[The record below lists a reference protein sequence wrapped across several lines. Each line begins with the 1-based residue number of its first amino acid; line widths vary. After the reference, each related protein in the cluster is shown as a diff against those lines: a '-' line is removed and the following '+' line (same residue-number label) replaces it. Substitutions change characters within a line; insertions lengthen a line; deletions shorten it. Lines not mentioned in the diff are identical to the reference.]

1 MKMTRKKYRA
11 AIFDLDGVIA
21 DTARFHYLAWKDL
34 ADKLGFEF
42 TLEDGER
49 IKGVARMKALDV
61 VLRTGG
67 MEARFTPAEKE
78 RMAQEKNE
86 RYVSHIKKVNA
97 DDLLPGAKALLP
109 ALRERGVKIALGSA
123 SKNARIILE
132 ATDILP
138 LFDAIADGTRAEK
151 AKPDPEVFLIAA
163 QDLGIDP
170 ADCVV
175 FEDAFSG
182 IEAAHNGGMFAVG
195 VGSRENLPNADMIV
209 RDLSAFLPDELF
221 S

>member
-1 MKMTRKKYRA
+1 MTQKKYKA

-42 TLEDGER
+42 SVEDGER
-49 IKGVARMKALDV
+49 IKGVARMEALEV

-67 MEARFTPAEKE
+67 MEDKFTLAEKE
-78 RMAQEKNE
+78 RMAQEKNDL
-86 RYVSHIKKVNA
+86 YVSHIRQVNA
-97 DDLLPGAKALLP
+97 NDLLPGTKTLLP
-109 ALRERGVKIALGSA
+109 ALRARGVKIALGSA

-132 ATDILP
+132 ATNILP

-163 QDLGIDP
+163 SDLGIDP

-195 VGSRENLPNADMIV
+195 VGKRENLPNADAIV
-209 RDLSAFLPDELF
+209 RDLSAFKPEELF
-221 S
+221 